1 MKIEKV
7 FTLAILTFLIVS
19 CSSGSESDIAPSP
32 DPTPGSITYTNTI
45 KSIMNNN
52 CVSCHG
58 NNPTNGASVS
68 LDTYARVKSAIEN
81 NGLIDRISRTQG
93 TAGMMPQNGTRLPQ
107 STIEII
113 INWKNNGYLE

>member
-7 FTLAILTFLIVS
+7 FTLAILAFLIVS

-32 DPTPGSITYTNTI
+32 NPTPGSITYTNNI
-45 KSIMNNN
+45 KSIINNN
-52 CVSCHG
+52 CISCHD

-68 LDTYARVKSAIEN
+68 LDTYARVKNATEN
-81 NGLIDRISRTQG
+81 NGLIDRISRAQG
-93 TAGMMPQNGTRLPQ
+93 TVGMMPKNGTRLPQ
-107 STIEII
+107 STIDMF